1 MEYSPNFRLILH
13 TKLANPHYKPEMQ
26 AQTTLVNFTVTRDGL
41 EDQLLAEVV
50 KAERPD
56 LEELKAELTKQQNE
70 FKIQLKELEDDL
82 LSRLSS
88 AGANILGDT
97 ALVENLET
105 TKKTAADI
113 EKKVCQLIKIMT
125 WNKLNNS

>member
-1 MEYSPNFRLILH
+1 
-13 TKLANPHYKPEMQ
+13 MQ
-26 AQTTLVNFTVTRDGL
+26 AQTTLINFTVTRDGL

-56 LEELKAELTKQQNE
+56 LEELKAELTKQQNDY
-70 FKIQLKELEDDL
+70 KILLNKLEDDL

-105 TKKTAADI
+105 TKKTAAEI
-113 EKKVCQLIKIMT
+113 EQKVIWL
-125 WNKLNNS
+125 